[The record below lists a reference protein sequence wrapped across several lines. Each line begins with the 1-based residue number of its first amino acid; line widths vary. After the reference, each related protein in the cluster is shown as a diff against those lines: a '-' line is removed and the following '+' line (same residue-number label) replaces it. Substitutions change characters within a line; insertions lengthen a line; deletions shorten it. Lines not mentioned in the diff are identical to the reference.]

1 MNDRKTFIERARE
14 AGYDSEQGYA
24 DRYLSGCGSSIALPF
39 LVISLICLVGF
50 ISFFLQDLPKILT
63 DIICTIRPVCW

>member
-14 AGYDSEQGYA
+14 AGYDSEQKYA
-24 DRYLSGCGSSIALPF
+24 DSELSGCGSFFVLPF
-39 LVISLICLVGF
+39 LVISLMCLVGF

-63 DIICTIRPVCW
+63 DIICTIRPVCY